1 MSMQIG
7 NKGLGYGSK
16 PLTEAI
22 DWDNPKNLNSYTMMS
37 ANLFNFLPNMPPHRH
52 LSLYQQYKGQ
62 QYLNGNDIH
71 LFEGDYP
78 LPIDGLQDFVDRISR
93 EKGIIATYHFG
104 PFQLINYI
112 LINANIPYVLL
123 VGPQSLKEWQ
133 YRYPALMKRM
143 EQAAEN
149 NRFQLLNAQQPSSLR
164 KMYRLLDEGYQLL
177 LYIDGMEGID
187 LSVPE
192 RSIQVSYLG
201 QEIRVAKGAA
211 TLASYYQLPI
221 YPVLLRRG
229 ADSIAVEMD
238 KPIYAALFKDRHTF
252 IQSASDRLF
261 AFLGRFVLHW
271 PEQWTNW
278 NMLHRFLAAEQPF
291 GNNAFLDGLELHEC
305 YGLLQLESSG
315 YLLEKWSYKL
325 YPMVIEEFNVLKRS
339 WL

>member
-1 MSMQIG
+1 MSRKIA
-7 NKGLGYGSK
+7 NKGLDYGSK

-37 ANLFNFLPNMPPHRH
+37 ANLFNFLPNMPAYKH
-52 LSLYQQYKGQ
+52 LSMYQQYKGQ
-62 QYLNGNDIH
+62 QYLNGNDIS

-78 LPIDGLQDFVDRISR
+78 LPIVGLQDFVDRVSR

-133 YRYPALMKRM
+133 YRYPALMHRM
-143 EQAAEN
+143 EQAAKN
-149 NRFQLLNAQQPSSLR
+149 NRFQLLDAQQSSSLR
-164 KMYRLLDEGYQLL
+164 KMYRLLHEGYQLL

-187 LSVPE
+187 LSAPE
-192 RSIQVSYLG
+192 RTIQVNYLG

-211 TLASYYQLPI
+211 ALASYFQVPI

-229 ADSIAVEMD
+229 YDSIYIERD
-238 KPIYAALFKDRHTF
+238 KPIYPAPFKDRHAF

-261 AFLGRFVLHW
+261 GFLARFVLHW

-278 NMLHRFLAAEQPF
+278 SMLHRFLAAEQPF
-291 GNNAFLDGLELHEC
+291 GNEAFLNGLELHEC
-305 YGLLQLESSG
+305 YGLLQLGASG
-315 YLLEKWSYKL
+315 YLLEKWSYRL
-325 YPMVIEEFNVLKRS
+325 YPMATEEFNVLKRN

>member
-1 MSMQIG
+1 MSIEIA
-7 NKGLGYGSK
+7 NRGLGYGSK

-22 DWDNPKNLNSYTMMS
+22 DWDNPNNLNSYTMMS
-37 ANLFNFLPNMPPHRH
+37 ANLFNFLPNMPPDRH

-62 QYLNGNDIH
+62 QYLNGNDIR
-71 LFEGDYP
+71 LFEGEYP
-78 LPIDGLQDFVDRISR
+78 LPIAGLQDFVDKVSQ
-93 EKGIIATYHFG
+93 EQGIIATYHFG

-112 LINANIPYVLL
+112 LINAHIPYVLL
-123 VGPQSLKEWQ
+123 VGPQSLKEWS
-133 YRYPALMKRM
+133 YRYPALMQRM
-143 EQAAEN
+143 EQAAKN
-149 NRFQLLNAQQPSSLR
+149 NRFQLLDAQQPSSLR
-164 KMYRLLDEGYQLL
+164 KMYRLLEEGYQLL

-187 LSVPE
+187 LSVPG
-192 RSIQVSYLG
+192 RTIQVNYLG

-211 TLASYYQLPI
+211 ALASYFQVPI

-229 ADSIAVEMD
+229 ADSIVLEMD
-238 KPIYAALFKDRHTF
+238 KPIHPAPFKERHTF

-291 GNNAFLDGLELHEC
+291 GNGAFLDGLELHEC
-305 YGLLQLESSG
+305 YGLLQVDTSG
-315 YLLEKWSYKL
+315 YLLEKWSYKV
-325 YPMVIEEFNVLKRS
+325 YSMDIEEFNVLKSS